1 MPQESNLFNLKPSI
15 IMMYSTEWCA
25 DCKRA
30 KSFFD
35 EHQVQY
41 ENINIEED
49 PNCVSL
55 VKMLNNGKRIIPTII
70 FPDGEI
76 FTEPSNAQLAMKLG
90 LLIKENQ
97 K

>member
-1 MPQESNLFNLKPSI
+1 MSRESNLFNLKPSTI
-15 IMMYSTEWCA
+15 IMYSTDWCA

-35 EHQVQY
+35 EHHVQY

-49 PNCVSL
+49 LNCVSF
-55 VKMLNNGKRIIPTII
+55 VKTLNNGKRIIPTII

-76 FTEPSNAQLAMKLG
+76 FVEPSNAQLEAKLG
-90 LLIKENQ
+90 LQTKE
-97 K
+97 